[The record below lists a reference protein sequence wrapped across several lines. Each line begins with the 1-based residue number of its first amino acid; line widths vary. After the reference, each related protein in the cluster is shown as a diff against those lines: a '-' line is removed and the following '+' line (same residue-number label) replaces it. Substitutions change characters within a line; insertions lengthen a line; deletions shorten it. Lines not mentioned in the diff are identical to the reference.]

1 MSKARA
7 WSFGLNSKTGFDS
20 FERAELEHFKAWLV
34 SACLQP
40 FKHTIPKDTDALSQ
54 TSKFKLVDYHHNHNN
69 SMNLNP
75 NYAANKTEKSATIT
89 AGDGDLLLPG
99 RSILLRLLCSG
110 TWNPRSSSSSSYSSP
125 SAACEA
131 MTCARRCAA
140 ALAATFWVR
149 LTVENREF
157 GCNGDTAGDNDPVL
171 LEVPLHCLE
180 YTGLS
185 GSLRSI
191 AIYVYEYIY
200 VC

>member
-7 WSFGLNSKTGFDS
+7 WSFGLDSKTGFDS

-110 TWNPRSSSSSSYSSP
+110 TWNPRSSSSSSSYSSP

-131 MTCARRCAA
+131 MTWRQTLR
-140 ALAATFWVR
+140 
-149 LTVENREF
+149 
-157 GCNGDTAGDNDPVL
+157 G
-171 LEVPLHCLE
+171 
-180 YTGLS
+180 GLS
-185 GSLRSI
+185 GDVLSPPDGGESGVWVQRRHSRRQRSSAARSPTPLPRVHRTLR
-191 AIYVYEYIY
+191 
-200 VC
+200 